1 MIFHEASLVIRV
13 WDLEQD
19 LSQIKFGCICQR
31 IVKDDDYRN
40 SESIEVF
47 EDWGFLE
54 EISSFKIFLKKGIEE
69 IK

>member
-47 EDWGFLE
+47 ED
-54 EISSFKIFLKKGIEE
+54 
-69 IK
+69 